1 MTSDIYDQMRKE
13 MCYLFYITSKE
24 VANRFN
30 KYLKQYDISFP
41 NYIVLLYIENEVPVY
56 IKTLCD
62 ELYLDSGTISPIIK
76 RLEKKD
82 LIRRLR
88 TEDDERRVKVMLTT
102 KGIKLKEEFS
112 KISEDVIQQFDME
125 KEDSLAYYQIF
136 KKRLPRGI
144 FTLKIKIRNL
154 KYTNYI

>member
-1 MTSDIYDQMRKE
+1 MTTDIYDQMRKE

-24 VANRFN
+24 IVNRFN
-30 KYLKQYDISFP
+30 KYLKRYDISFP
-41 NYIVLLYIENEVPVY
+41 NYIVLLYIENEIPVY

-76 RLEKKD
+76 RLEKKE
-82 LIRRLR
+82 LIRHLR

-112 KISEDVIQQFDME
+112 KISEEVIQQFDME
-125 KEDSLAYYQIF
+125 KEDSLAYYRILRTF
-136 KKRLPRGI
+136 AEKNI
-144 FTLKIKIRNL
+144 
-154 KYTNYI
+154 YTKDESEQP

>member
-1 MTSDIYDQMRKE
+1 MTSDTNEQIRKE

-24 VANRFN
+24 VVNRFN
-30 KYLKQYDISFP
+30 RYLKQYDISFP
-41 NYIVLLYIENEVPVY
+41 NYIVLLYIENDKNVY

-82 LIRRLR
+82 LINRIR
-88 TEDDERRVKVMLTT
+88 TEEDERRVKVRLTE
-102 KGIKLKEEFS
+102 KGLKLKEEFS

-125 KEDSLAYYQIF
+125 GEESVTYYQILKAFAEKNVF
-136 KKRLPRGI
+136 KKNEDL
-144 FTLKIKIRNL
+144 
-154 KYTNYI
+154 

>member
-1 MTSDIYDQMRKE
+1 MTTDIYDQMRKE

-30 KYLKQYDISFP
+30 KYLKRYDISFP
-41 NYIVLLYIENEVPVY
+41 NYIVLLYIENETPIY

-76 RLEKKD
+76 RLEKKE
-82 LIRRLR
+82 LIHRLR

-112 KISEDVIQQFDME
+112 KISEEVIQQFDME
-125 KEDSLAYYQIF
+125 KEDSLAYYQILKTF
-136 KKRLPRGI
+136 AEKNIYAKSENKKS
-144 FTLKIKIRNL
+144 
-154 KYTNYI
+154 

>member
-1 MTSDIYDQMRKE
+1 MVSDANDQIRKE

-24 VANRFN
+24 VVNRFN
-30 KYLKQYDISFP
+30 RYLKQYDISFP
-41 NYIVLLYIENEVPVY
+41 NYIVLLYIENDKNVY

-82 LIRRLR
+82 LINRIR
-88 TEDDERRVKVMLTT
+88 TEEDERRVKVRLTE
-102 KGIKLKEEFS
+102 KGLKLKEEFS

-125 KEDSLAYYQIF
+125 GEESVTYYQILKAFAEKNVF
-136 KKRLPRGI
+136 KKNEDL
-144 FTLKIKIRNL
+144 
-154 KYTNYI
+154 

>member
-1 MTSDIYDQMRKE
+1 MTTDIYDQMRKE

-24 VANRFN
+24 IVNRFN
-30 KYLKQYDISFP
+30 KYLRRYGISFP
-41 NYIVLLYIENEVPVY
+41 NYIVLLYIENEIPVY

-76 RLEKKD
+76 RLEKKE

-112 KISEDVIQQFDME
+112 KISEEVIQQFDME
-125 KEDSLAYYQIF
+125 KEDSLAYYRILRTF
-136 KKRLPRGI
+136 AEKNI
-144 FTLKIKIRNL
+144 
-154 KYTNYI
+154 YTKDESEQL

>member
-1 MTSDIYDQMRKE
+1 MTTDIYDQMRKE

-24 VANRFN
+24 IVNRFN
-30 KYLKQYDISFP
+30 KYLKRYDISFP
-41 NYIVLLYIENEVPVY
+41 NYIVLLYIENEIPVY

-76 RLEKKD
+76 RLEKKE

-88 TEDDERRVKVMLTT
+88 TEDGERRVKVMLTT

-112 KISEDVIQQFDME
+112 KISEEVIQQFDME
-125 KEDSLAYYQIF
+125 KEDSLAYYRILRTF
-136 KKRLPRGI
+136 AEKNI
-144 FTLKIKIRNL
+144 
-154 KYTNYI
+154 YTKDESEQP

>member
-1 MTSDIYDQMRKE
+1 MKR
-13 MCYLFYITSKE
+13 KE
-24 VANRFN
+24 VAIRFN
-30 KYLKQYDISFP
+30 NYLKQYDISFP

-125 KEDSLAYYQIF
+125 KEDSLAYYQILKTF
-136 KKRLPRGI
+136 AERNIYTKDKNKKS
-144 FTLKIKIRNL
+144 
-154 KYTNYI
+154 

>member
-1 MTSDIYDQMRKE
+1 MTSGTNEQIRKE

-24 VANRFN
+24 VVNRFN
-30 KYLKQYDISFP
+30 RYLKQYDISFP
-41 NYIVLLYIENEVPVY
+41 NYIVLLYIENDKNIY

-82 LIRRLR
+82 LINRIR
-88 TEDDERRVKVMLTT
+88 TEEDECRVKVRLTE
-102 KGIKLKEEFS
+102 KGLKLKEEFS

-125 KEDSLAYYQIF
+125 GEESVTYYQILKAFAEKNVF
-136 KKRLPRGI
+136 KKNEDL
-144 FTLKIKIRNL
+144 
-154 KYTNYI
+154 

>member
-1 MTSDIYDQMRKE
+1 MTTDIYDQMRKE

-30 KYLKQYDISFP
+30 KYLKRYDISFP
-41 NYIVLLYIENEVPVY
+41 NYIVLLYIENETPIY

-76 RLEKKD
+76 RLEKKE

-112 KISEDVIQQFDME
+112 KISEEVIQQFDME
-125 KEDSLAYYQIF
+125 KEDSLAYYQILRTF
-136 KKRLPRGI
+136 AEKNIYAKSENKKS
-144 FTLKIKIRNL
+144 
-154 KYTNYI
+154 

>member
-1 MTSDIYDQMRKE
+1 MTTDIYDQMRKE

-24 VANRFN
+24 IVNRFN
-30 KYLKQYDISFP
+30 KYLRRYDISFP
-41 NYIVLLYIENEVPVY
+41 NYIVLLYIENEIPVY

-76 RLEKKD
+76 RLEKKE

-102 KGIKLKEEFS
+102 KGIKLKKEFS
-112 KISEDVIQQFDME
+112 KISEEVIQQFDME
-125 KEDSLAYYQIF
+125 KEDSLAYYRILRTF
-136 KKRLPRGI
+136 AEKNI
-144 FTLKIKIRNL
+144 
-154 KYTNYI
+154 YTKDESEQL

>member
-88 TEDDERRVKVMLTT
+88 TEDDERRVKVMLTR

-125 KEDSLAYYQIF
+125 KEDSLAYYQILKTF
-136 KKRLPRGI
+136 AERNIYTKDKNKKS
-144 FTLKIKIRNL
+144 
-154 KYTNYI
+154 

>member
-1 MTSDIYDQMRKE
+1 MTTDIYDQMRKE

-24 VANRFN
+24 IVNRFN
-30 KYLKQYDISFP
+30 KYLKRYDISFP
-41 NYIVLLYIENEVPVY
+41 NYIVLLYIENEIPVY

-76 RLEKKD
+76 RLEKKE

-102 KGIKLKEEFS
+102 KRIKLKEEFS
-112 KISEDVIQQFDME
+112 KISEEVIQQFDME
-125 KEDSLAYYQIF
+125 KEDSLAYYRILRTF
-136 KKRLPRGI
+136 AEKNI
-144 FTLKIKIRNL
+144 
-154 KYTNYI
+154 YTKDESEQP

>member
-1 MTSDIYDQMRKE
+1 MTTDMYDQMRKE

-125 KEDSLAYYQIF
+125 KEDSLAYYQILKTF
-136 KKRLPRGI
+136 AERNIYTKDKNKKS
-144 FTLKIKIRNL
+144 
-154 KYTNYI
+154 

>member
-1 MTSDIYDQMRKE
+1 MTLDTNDQIRKE

-24 VANRFN
+24 VVNRFN
-30 KYLKQYDISFP
+30 RYLKQYDISFP
-41 NYIVLLYIENEVPVY
+41 NYIVLLYIENDKNVY

-82 LIRRLR
+82 LINRIR
-88 TEDDERRVKVMLTT
+88 TEEDERRVKVRLTE
-102 KGIKLKEEFS
+102 KGLKLKEEFS

-125 KEDSLAYYQIF
+125 GEESVTYYQILKAFAEKNVF
-136 KKRLPRGI
+136 KKDEDL
-144 FTLKIKIRNL
+144 
-154 KYTNYI
+154 

>member
-1 MTSDIYDQMRKE
+1 MTIDIYHQMRKE

-24 VANRFN
+24 VVNRFN
-30 KYLKQYDISFP
+30 KYLKRYDISFP
-41 NYIVLLYIENEVPVY
+41 NYIVLLYIENETPIY
-56 IKTLCD
+56 IKTLCN

-76 RLEKKD
+76 RLEKKE

-112 KISEDVIQQFDME
+112 KISEEVIQQFDME
-125 KEDSLAYYQIF
+125 KEDSLAYYQI
-136 KKRLPRGI
+136 
-144 FTLKIKIRNL
+144 LKTFAEKNI
-154 KYTNYI
+154 YSTNDNRKD

>member
-125 KEDSLAYYQIF
+125 KEDSLAYYQILKTF
-136 KKRLPRGI
+136 AERNIYTKDKK
-144 FTLKIKIRNL
+144 
-154 KYTNYI
+154 

>member
-112 KISEDVIQQFDME
+112 KISEDVIQQFDVE
-125 KEDSLAYYQIF
+125 KEDSLAYYQILKTF
-136 KKRLPRGI
+136 AERNIYTKDKNKKS
-144 FTLKIKIRNL
+144 
-154 KYTNYI
+154 

>member
-1 MTSDIYDQMRKE
+1 MTIDIYDQMRKE

-24 VANRFN
+24 VVNRFN
-30 KYLKQYDISFP
+30 KYLKRYDISFP
-41 NYIVLLYIENEVPVY
+41 NYIVLLYIENETPIY
-56 IKTLCD
+56 IKTLCN

-76 RLEKKD
+76 RLEKKE

-112 KISEDVIQQFDME
+112 KISEEVIQQFDME
-125 KEDSLAYYQIF
+125 KEDSLAYYQI
-136 KKRLPRGI
+136 
-144 FTLKIKIRNL
+144 LKTFAEKNI
-154 KYTNYI
+154 YSTNDNRKD

>member
-1 MTSDIYDQMRKE
+1 MTTDIYDQMRKE

-30 KYLKQYDISFP
+30 KYLKRYDISFP
-41 NYIVLLYIENEVPVY
+41 NYIVLLYIENETPIY

-76 RLEKKD
+76 RLEKKE

-112 KISEDVIQQFDME
+112 KISEEVIQQFDME
-125 KEDSLAYYQIF
+125 KEDSLAYYQILKTF
-136 KKRLPRGI
+136 AEKNIYAKSENKKS
-144 FTLKIKIRNL
+144 KNK
-154 KYTNYI
+154 NYI